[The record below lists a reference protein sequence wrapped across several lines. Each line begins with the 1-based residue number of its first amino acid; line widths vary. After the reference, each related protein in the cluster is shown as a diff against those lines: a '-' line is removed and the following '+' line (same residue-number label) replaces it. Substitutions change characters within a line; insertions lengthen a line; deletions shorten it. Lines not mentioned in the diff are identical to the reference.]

1 MIRHSAIIALFFS
14 PLLSTGQVGIGTTNV
29 HASAKFQIE
38 SSNKGF
44 LQPRVTLTG
53 TDDNSTIASPATGLM
68 VFNTATAGSGTTG
81 VTPGVYYYS
90 GSAWQRLS
98 DTQPAVFVSG
108 SLNTHTGGLEIIVP
122 DAPSSFNLG
131 SITLPP
137 GKWEVVLNIVNH
149 CTQTPGQIPLGC
161 NFYMNYWLQDNNT
174 PTSISYALPA
184 AITNITADATVPGG
198 ASFTSEMGANAVV
211 QNSGR
216 FQINNTSGNN
226 KTYYLFAIESTPCGD
241 PMNNDATPFYNGLGS
256 TNFKQNRFYA
266 TKIY

>member
-1 MIRHSAIIALFFS
+1 MIRHSAILALLIAPILT
-14 PLLSTGQVGIGTTNV
+14 TGQVGIGTTNV
-29 HASAKFQIE
+29 HASAKFQVE

-68 VFNTATAGSGTTG
+68 VFNTATAGSGTTS

-98 DTQPAVFVSG
+98 DTQPAVFVNG
-108 SLNTHTGGLEIIVP
+108 TLNSHNGGLEIIAP
-122 DAPSSFNLG
+122 DPPSSFTLG

-137 GKWEVVLNIVNH
+137 GKWEVMLNIVNH
-149 CTQTPGQIPLGC
+149 CLQTPGTLIAC
-161 NFYMNYWLQDNNT
+161 NFYINYWLQDNTNA
-174 PTSISYALPA
+174 TSISYVLPA
-184 AITNITADATVPGG
+184 AITNITADVTVPGG
-198 ASFTSEMGANAVV
+198 ASFTAEMAAGAVV
-211 QNSGR
+211 QNNGR

-241 PMNNDATPFYNGLGS
+241 PVFNDATPIYNGLGS
-256 TNFKQNRFYA
+256 GNFKQNRFYA
-266 TKIY
+266 TKVY